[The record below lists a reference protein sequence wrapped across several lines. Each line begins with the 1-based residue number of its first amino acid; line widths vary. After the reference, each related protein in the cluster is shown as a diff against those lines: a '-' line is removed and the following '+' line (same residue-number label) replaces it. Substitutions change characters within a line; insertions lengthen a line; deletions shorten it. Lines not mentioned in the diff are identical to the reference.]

1 MGQGGG
7 IGFWW
12 GENKIWWRGR
22 ESLLGENFSRWGGGW
37 GNFWWWGEDSHVIS
51 QERGEWCLFLPH
63 TSKFSTSWYYH
74 LGCAYPD
81 KPKVPKI
88 KSLHIFAISPE
99 KNMGDEVVLLA
110 VDKYKSFLQDD
121 TIILGVCN
129 QACPKYLK

>member
-1 MGQGGG
+1 MAFGGERIKFGGGGGRVYWGKIFQGGG
-7 IGFWW
+7 
-12 GENKIWWRGR
+12 
-22 ESLLGENFSRWGGGW
+22 GGGW

-99 KNMGDEVVLLA
+99 KNMGDEVVLLP